1 MPVKE
6 IAETGFEERDA
17 APPPW
22 EGCYP
27 TATAARLTGAPPA
40 AFYALNRRGI
50 IRRDAVAYNLFDFSD
65 QPSRIGYGLTDLML
79 VKLLRGRRNQQLN
92 PETLAQALR
101 QLFREHGGVNNPAWQ
116 QAPLYV
122 RGRQVY
128 AGKPEDGAAAE
139 SVRHG
144 RLQTLPAREL
154 FAPEALY
161 LVPAPFRDYVEI
173 DPAVRGG
180 EPVLRH
186 RFGILTSLL
195 AAMHGNGKSCAEIA
209 KSYAPIPQKA
219 IEKAIEYEHWLD
231 RVA

>member
-6 IAETGFEERDA
+6 IAETEFEERDD
-17 APPPW
+17 PPPW

-65 QPSRIGYGLTDLML
+65 RPSRIGYGLTDLML

-128 AGKPEDGAAAE
+128 AHNPEDRTAE
-139 SVRHG
+139 SGRGG
-144 RLQTLPAREL
+144 RLQTRPAREL
-154 FAPEALY
+154 FDPEALY

-186 RFGILTSLL
+186 RLAILTSPL
-195 AAMHGNGKSCAEIA
+195 AAMHGRGKSCAEIA